1 MRAALSFRL
10 LFCVLP
16 FDFCLK
22 KEWCR
27 TPPWPGTDGHLRGLP
42 QSFTRSQKERPLS
55 EPIITRAPRPLVAI
69 VLQGRDEFTTRDFY
83 LTSVRRKQEG
93 KNLSTRLT
101 RNDTEGARMFERLSC
116 SSSCRFVRG
125 AWIKVSPAY
134 AEPTLNK
141 LHCCGAAL

>member
-10 LFCVLP
+10 LFCLLP
-16 FDFCLK
+16 FYFCLK

-27 TPPWPGTDGHLRGLP
+27 TPPWPGTDDHLRGLP

-55 EPIITRAPRPLVAI
+55 EYIVTRAPRPLVAI

-83 LTSVRRKQEG
+83 LTSVRRKQER

-101 RNDTEGARMFERLSC
+101 RKNQNRTR
-116 SSSCRFVRG
+116 
-125 AWIKVSPAY
+125 
-134 AEPTLNK
+134 TL
-141 LHCCGAAL
+141 